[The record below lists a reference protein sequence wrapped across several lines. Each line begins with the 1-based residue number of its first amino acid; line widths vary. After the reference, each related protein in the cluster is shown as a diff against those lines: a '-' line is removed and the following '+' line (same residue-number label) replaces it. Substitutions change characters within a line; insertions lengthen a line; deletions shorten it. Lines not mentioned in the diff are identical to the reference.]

1 MESEFTVGKVF
12 SQSIDVFKSNFWAML
27 VIGALASLPQTV
39 EFLQP
44 ENSPIALFSKFV
56 SAILT
61 LLLQGAVVYGVFQHL
76 TGSRFSLGASFN
88 VGLKRLGHL
97 FLLSIVVGFLTGVG
111 MLLLIIP
118 GIIIHL
124 MLWVSVPVNVVEKT
138 SIGDSLQRSKDL
150 TEGRRMRILG
160 LAVVLIIFIFL
171 AMIVFFVFMDLLG
184 EEVLYSW
191 TVSGLIL
198 YPVGVLTIGLATAFQ
213 TVVVTTGYYA
223 LRRDKEGIGM
233 EDLASV
239 FD

>member
-12 SQSIDVFKSNFWAML
+12 SQSVDVFKSNFWAML

-44 ENSPIALFSKFV
+44 ENSPIVLLSKFV
-56 SAILT
+56 SAILSF
-61 LLLQGAVVYGVFQHL
+61 LLQGAVVYGVFQHL

-88 VGLKRLGHL
+88 VGLKRLGHI
-97 FLLSIVVGFLTGVG
+97 FILSIVVGFLTGVG

-124 MLWVSVPVNVVEKT
+124 ILWVSVPVNVVEKT

-160 LAVVLIIFIFL
+160 LAVVMMIFIFL
-171 AMIVFFVFMDLLG
+171 AMIVFFVFMELLG
-184 EEVLYSW
+184 EEALSS
-191 TVSGLIL
+191 VSGLIL